1 MYKLFKKTFAL
12 FTIIIITASLS
23 YSIPSTVV
31 EVCKGNGEKCVA
43 EVETPAGKMNVT
55 SEKTKGSAS
64 VIITF
69 E

>member
-1 MYKLFKKTFAL
+1 MYKFIKKLVAL
-12 FTIIIITASLS
+12 CTILVIAMSLS
-23 YSIPSTVV
+23 YGIPPTTV
-31 EVCKGNGEKCVA
+31 EICKGNGVKCEA
-43 EVETPAGKMNVT
+43 DVETPAGNMKVT